1 MEVFMPIRILFL
13 LFAFVVF
20 TSLVIMLLSL
30 IFGKNLYKT
39 HGKLIANCYGI
50 FALVLIILY
59 FVLSFAGIGG

>member
-1 MEVFMPIRILFL
+1 MPLRILFL
-13 LFAFVVF
+13 LLAFLIF

-30 IFGKNLYKT
+30 IFNQNLYKT

-50 FALVLIILY
+50 FILILIVLY